1 MPILTIRMNT
11 MITLMNLFPAF
22 LDNIKFRKLNHVLPL
37 IILTFMVTACQRPKE
52 DIVLRQIKDIVVD
65 ATTDPMLRANAIF
78 YNPNAMRGK
87 LRRINVDIFVNGKK
101 AASVN
106 QELKTVIPAK
116 SEFVVPIE
124 VKLAIK
130 ELGFMDTLLGM
141 IGGKKFE
148 VRYEGSLK
156 LSYHGFPINV
166 PVNYKDDIRVRF

>member
-1 MPILTIRMNT
+1 M
-11 MITLMNLFPAF
+11 
-22 LDNIKFRKLNHVLPL
+22 RKLISFFLLTAL
-37 IILTFMVTACQRPKE
+37 IVACQRPKE
-52 DIVLRQIKDIVVD
+52 DIVLRQIRDVVVD
-65 ATTDPMLRANAIF
+65 ASTDPVLKANAIF
-78 YNPNAMRGK
+78 YNPNAVRGRLK
-87 LRRINVDIFVNGKK
+87 KIDVDIFVNGKK

-106 QELKTVIPAK
+106 QQLKTVIPANG
-116 SEFVVPIE
+116 EFTVPIE

-166 PVNYKDDIRVRF
+166 PVSYRDEVSIRF